1 MSPRTRQA
9 LIVATDFLLILVAYL
24 LAYYLRFHGAIP
36 HRNFVP
42 FPVLGPLLALIGVL
56 LLTTYETHRDLH
68 REPFDTYASLA
79 LAVTMAT
86 ALGLAL
92 PYLFGAPAFP
102 RSVFLIAAPIE
113 FALIGAARWP
123 WIAAARRAFRE
134 RRFVVVGATA
144 GDAAALARLVRRS
157 FGAAHVTALASAE
170 AVEAFAPPLTP
181 AGGHPTAGPDA
192 DAVFVGPHASP
203 EARVAAQS
211 WALAHGR
218 QFYAVPSLYDILM
231 LRSQTTRVGD
241 LPVIGARP
249 PEIPPD
255 YAWLKRLVDIAG
267 ALVLGVA
274 AAPVVALAAAAIM
287 LTSPGPALYRQT
299 RVGLHGRPF
308 TIYKLRTMRV
318 DAEAETGPTLA
329 TADDPRVTP
338 VGRWLRALRLDELPQ
353 VWNVLRGDMS
363 LVGPRPER
371 PEFVRAFEAELPHY
385 RLRHN
390 VRPGLTGLAQ
400 VMAAYS
406 TDAEEKLRYDL
417 TYIVQASPLLDLKIL
432 FLTVRAVLLPGRA
445 GAFPSWARE
454 AAEPVVKSVNR

>member
-9 LIVATDFLLILVAYL
+9 VIVATDFLLILLAYL
-24 LAYYLRFHGAIP
+24 LAYYVRFHGAIP

-42 FPVLGPLLALIGVL
+42 FPVLGPLLALLGVL

-86 ALGLAL
+86 ALGLTL
-92 PYLFGAPAFP
+92 PYVFGAPAFP
-102 RSVFLIAAPIE
+102 RSVFLIAAPLQ
-113 FALIGAARWP
+113 FALLSASRWP

-134 RRFVVVGATA
+134 RRFIVVGATA
-144 GDAAALARLVRRS
+144 EDAATLARLVRGS
-157 FGAAHVTALASAE
+157 FGAVHVLALTAAE
-170 AVEAFAPPLTP
+170 AADAFAAP
-181 AGGHPTAGPDA
+181 AAVTEPDA

-203 EARVAAQS
+203 ELRLAAQS
-211 WALAHGR
+211 WALARGR

-231 LRSQTTRVGD
+231 LRSQSTRVGD

-255 YAWLKRLVDIAG
+255 YAWLKRLVDVAG
-267 ALVLGVA
+267 ALLLGA
-274 AAPVVALAAAAIM
+274 ATAPVLALAAAAIA
-287 LTSPGPALYRQT
+287 LTSPGPVLYRQT

-371 PEFVRAFEAELPHY
+371 PEFVRAFEAQLPHY

-417 TYIVQASPLLDLKIL
+417 TYIMQASPLLDLKIL

-445 GAFPSWARE
+445 GAFPAWARE
-454 AAEPVVKSVNR
+454 AAGPVVKSVNR